1 MRVLAIDY
9 GEQRIGIAASDPEQK
24 VSLPIRIIESSQ
36 KTLNLLKEIIE
47 EYEVSEIVFGL
58 PKDKEGNDSKKATE
72 VRLFAETLKEITN
85 LPILFWDER
94 YSTKAVKQAMIQTN
108 LKSKKKKKSLDAHA
122 AAFFLQGYLDSKQ
135 RSL

>member
-1 MRVLAIDY
+1 MRVLGIDY
-9 GEQRIGIAASDPEQK
+9 GEKRIGIAASDPDQK

-36 KTLNLLKEIIE
+36 NTIKLLKEIIE
-47 EYEVSEIVFGL
+47 EYDISEIVFGL

-72 VRLFAETLKEITN
+72 VRTFGEKLRETTNIPITY
-85 LPILFWDER
+85 WDER

-108 LKSKKKKKSLDAHA
+108 LKSRKKKKSLDAHA